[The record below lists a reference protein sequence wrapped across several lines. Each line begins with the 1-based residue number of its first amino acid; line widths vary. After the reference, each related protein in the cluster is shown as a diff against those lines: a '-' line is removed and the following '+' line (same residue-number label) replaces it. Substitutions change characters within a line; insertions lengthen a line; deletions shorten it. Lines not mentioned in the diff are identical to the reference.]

1 MEKEAR
7 SLTLGPIKEWSILGR
22 FSWEPNLEQENQ
34 VRARVGGSGAHLT
47 LGIVFPRDDSGIHH
61 NPRDSC

>member
-7 SLTLGPIKEWSILGR
+7 SLTLGPIKERSILGR

-34 VRARVGGSGAHLT
+34 VRAGAGGSSAHLT
-47 LGIVFPRDDSGIHH
+47 LYIVFSHDDSGIDH
-61 NPRDSC
+61 NLHDSC